1 MNELAS
7 DPLHRAEAFY
17 VERDHCHIPL
27 FCGKMRMGIVSNR
40 ESEHNMKGI
49 IGRVLIILVLLSALA
64 LTAYIATEK
73 FMDDKAR
80 AEELARKEKLP
91 PTLTLEGKD
100 TVKVRQG
107 KKFKEPGYSAV
118 DAFGKDLTDQV
129 EVDVP
134 DLKERG
140 TYTVRYHVA
149 DKRGN
154 TAGAERTVKVDFPK
168 QTEEGAA
175 RGLSVIMYHDVYDPE
190 DLTVEVTPN
199 KVSTATLEEELQFLV
214 EEEYYFPTWKEVE
227 RYLNGKIDLPEKSVV
242 LTFDDATDGFLKNG
256 IPLLEK
262 YDVHAT
268 SFVITSKKGKKIQK
282 LLKEDPPR
290 HVEFQSHSHDMH
302 KSGGYIGH
310 GGIMTA
316 LGHDEIVADLKKS
329 QDILGTSDAL
339 AYPFGDYTEECA
351 LAVKD
356 AGFRVAFTTQY
367 GKIYPGND
375 PMMLPRMRSNG
386 DISLETFKE
395 LL

>member
-1 MNELAS
+1 
-7 DPLHRAEAFY
+7 
-17 VERDHCHIPL
+17 
-27 FCGKMRMGIVSNR
+27 
-40 ESEHNMKGI
+40 MKGI

-154 TAGAERTVKVDFPK
+154 TADAERTVKVDFPK

-214 EEEYYFPTWKEVE
+214 DEEYYFPTWKEVE
-227 RYLNGKIDLPEKSVV
+227 RYLKELEAHYMGQEGGKEIME
-242 LTFDDATDGFLKNG
+242 G
-256 IPLLEK
+256 IEERMAELLLERC
-262 YDVHAT
+262 
-268 SFVITSKKGKKIQK
+268 GQG
-282 LLKEDPPR
+282 R
-290 HVEFQSHSHDMH
+290 
-302 KSGGYIGH
+302 
-310 GGIMTA
+310 
-316 LGHDEIVADLKKS
+316 VAS
-329 QDILGTSDAL
+329 VADILGIIDILGRPERIEADDPEPDRAQGKPQKKLYRDLENKRIAGVCAGVGNYFDLDPVLIRVIWAL
-339 AYPFGDYTEECA
+339 CCA
-351 LAVKD
+351 LA
-356 AGFRVAFTTQY
+356 GT
-367 GKIYPGND
+367 G
-375 PMMLPRMRSNG
+375 
-386 DISLETFKE
+386 
-395 LL
+395 LLAYIICAIVIPSDDNYNTYS